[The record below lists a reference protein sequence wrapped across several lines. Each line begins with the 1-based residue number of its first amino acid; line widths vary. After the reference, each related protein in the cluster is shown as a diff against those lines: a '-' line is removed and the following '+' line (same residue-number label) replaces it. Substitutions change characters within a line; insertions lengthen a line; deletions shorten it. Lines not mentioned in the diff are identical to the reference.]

1 MKKVKK
7 SLVVLICLLFIPVI
21 LIGCS
26 NKPKVSADETA
37 KILFNFYVKG
47 DKNDLSKIS
56 MPKDKIEELSKFQ
69 KDTIIKEIRNGFLKE
84 GLTLKNDQLEQIYKA
99 RLEALKKVTATTEK
113 ISENDKE
120 AEVKVKATYFDEG
133 KVSEKAMT
141 DAVKEVEKLKL
152 TNRQEIVSKL
162 LDVYVKNLKVEY
174 QNVKPSTDVK
184 EGTYK
189 FIIKEK
195 VWVPQD
201 IKKFASDIGSFNAGK

>member
-7 SLVVLICLLFIPVI
+7 SLVILMCLLFIPVI

-47 DKNDLSKIS
+47 DKSDLSKIS
-56 MPKDKIEELSKFQ
+56 MPKDRIEELSKFQ

-120 AEVKVKATYFDEG
+120 AEVKVKATYFDES

-152 TNRQEIVSKL
+152 TNRQEIISKI
-162 LDVYVKNLKVEY
+162 LDIYVKNLKVEY

-201 IKKFASDIGSFNAGK
+201 VKKFASEIGSFNAGK